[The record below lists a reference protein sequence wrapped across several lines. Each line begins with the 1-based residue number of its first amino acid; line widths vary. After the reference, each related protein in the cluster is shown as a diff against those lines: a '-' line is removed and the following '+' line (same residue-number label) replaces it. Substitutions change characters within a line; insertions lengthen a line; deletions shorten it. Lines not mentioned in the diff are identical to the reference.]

1 MNLGISLAHFGRL
14 KSSGF
19 SMLQRLQLAISGIG
33 IWPMN
38 WEKYQWIC
46 WDNDP
51 KNMEKKL
58 PLTHREWII
67 NGYDIG
73 KKKHETANKDVE
85 MAHKNGNL
93 TEPTGLVSPN
103 TRKIQQLE
111 WWIDWEEYDKTK

>member
-1 MNLGISLAHFGRL
+1 
-14 KSSGF
+14 
-19 SMLQRLQLAISGIG
+19 
-33 IWPMN
+33 
-38 WEKYQWIC
+38 
-46 WDNDP
+46 
-51 KNMEKKL
+51 MEKKL